1 MFIRSEHFQC
11 GVYVTKCEHNM
22 TCIALFPLPVLTVH
36 LYVVQY

>member
-11 GVYVTKCEHNM
+11 GVYVTKCKQNV
-22 TCIALFPLPVLTVH
+22 TGIAIFQLPVLTAD